1 MSPDPTSPSE
11 RSAASDTRHV
21 ALVTGASGGIGGAIV
36 RDLARTHRV
45 VAVGRDAG
53 ALDRLSAETG
63 AESQIVELTD
73 ADAITGLAARFDR
86 LDVLVNA
93 AAIADV
99 RSVEEATSD
108 DWERQLRINVVS
120 PALLTR
126 AVLPLLRRSQGTV
139 VFIGSGSGT
148 KPSAGNAIYTASKYA
163 LRAVADVLRLDEEQN
178 RIRVVT
184 VAPGPTDTA
193 MQRAM
198 VAHAG
203 GDYVSERYIRPESVA
218 REVRNVVD
226 APADVQI
233 TDVAVRPRVEVRRT

>member
-1 MSPDPTSPSE
+1 MSSPAPTASE
-11 RSAASDTRHV
+11 VRPV

-36 RDLARTHRV
+36 RDLVRTHRV
-45 VAVGRDAG
+45 VAVGRDEQ
-53 ALDRLSAETG
+53 ALARLRTETG
-63 AESQIVELTD
+63 AETEIVELTD
-73 ADAITGLAARFDR
+73 ADAITALAARVDR

-99 RSVEEATSD
+99 RSVEQATSD

-126 AVLPLLRRSQGTV
+126 AVLPLLRESAGTV

-148 KPSAGNAIYTASKYA
+148 RPTGGSAIYTASKFA
-163 LRAVADVLRLDEEQN
+163 LRAVADVLRLDEAPH

-193 MQRAM
+193 MQRTM
-198 VAHAG
+198 VADAG
-203 GDYVSERYIRPESVA
+203 GTYVPDRYIRPESVA
-218 REVRNVVD
+218 REVRGVID
-226 APADVQI
+226 APADVHI
-233 TDVAVRPRVEVRRT
+233 TDVAIRPRVELSRS